1 MEAMNAKWDQG
12 ERYVVISAD
21 THAGADLLDYKPY
34 LPSTLHEEF
43 DAWAATYESPFDD
56 LIVATAQRNWD
67 HELRTAEMDA
77 DGVAGELL
85 FPNTVPPFFPTS
97 PNITISL
104 PRTRD
109 EFEKRWAGVKAHNRW
124 QVDFVSLA
132 PKRRRGLIQIFPNDV
147 DVALEE
153 IRWGVEQGCFGGVLV
168 PAVSPGDE
176 VVPPLFHTCYEPLWA
191 LCHDLDLT
199 VVQHSGAGSPAMPM
213 DQPASNPVLI
223 TEMASWAQRTLPHL
237 ILAGVFERYPNL
249 RFVPTEQGTYWVR
262 TQLATLD
269 AMVPTM
275 KSSAEN
281 RTYGIFG
288 SSSVDQLSQS
298 PSDYV
303 KRNVYFGASAL
314 SPYEADMIRFM
325 GPDHIMWGSDYPHEE
340 GTCPDSKVAI
350 QWALADQPV
359 AATRQ
364 ILAGN
369 AARLY
374 GFDLDALA
382 PIAERIGPRVADVH
396 QPLGDTGYRAPLA
409 FQMRPF
415 EGGLALKRLAP
426 PRPLARH

>member
-1 MEAMNAKWDQG
+1 MSSSWD
-12 ERYVVISAD
+12 EIDRYVVISAD
-21 THAGADLLDYKPY
+21 THAGADLLDYRPY
-34 LPSTLHEEF
+34 LPEALHDDF
-43 DAWAATYESPFDD
+43 DAWAQTYISPFDD
-56 LIVATAQRNWD
+56 LIIATAKRNWD
-67 HELRTAEMDA
+67 SEFRLAEMDA

-104 PRTRD
+104 PRTRE
-109 EFEKRWAGVKAHNRW
+109 EFEKRWAGVQAHNRW
-124 QVDFVSLA
+124 QIDFCSLA
-132 PKRRRGLIQIFPNDV
+132 PKRRRGLIQIFPNDI
-147 DVALEE
+147 DLAMRE

-176 VVPPLFHTCYEPLWA
+176 VVAPLFHTRYEPLWA
-191 LCHDLDLT
+191 LCQDLDLT
-199 VVQHSGAGSPAMPM
+199 VVQHSGAGSPIMPM

-237 ILAGVFERYPNL
+237 ILAGVFERYPDL
-249 RFVPTEQGTYWVR
+249 RFVPTEQGTHWVR
-262 TQLATLD
+262 GQLAGLD

-288 SSSVDQLSQS
+288 GSSVDELTMA

-314 SPYEADMIRFM
+314 SPYESGMIRWL
-325 GPDHIMWGSDYPHEE
+325 GSDHILWGSDYPHEE
-340 GTCPDSKVAI
+340 GTTPHSKLAI
-350 QWALADQPV
+350 RWALHDQPV
-359 AATRQ
+359 ADVRR

-369 AARLY
+369 SARLY
-374 GFDLDALA
+374 GFDLDALT
-382 PIAERIGPRVADVH
+382 PIAERIGPSVEETH
-396 QPLGDTGYRAPLA
+396 QPLGDTGYVAPMA
-409 FQMRPF
+409 FAARPF

-426 PRPLARH
+426 ARPGS